1 MCSIN
6 HDLKAVFIHIHKTG
20 GSYIAS
26 VLKRYYGFET
36 YYLKRPDHDTFCL
49 NRRKNPHQKNYEN
62 RVHGVYMYYKTSPHL
77 NAKMGMTPQKW
88 ATYYKFTFIRNPYD
102 RMISGW
108 NHMNKDR
115 GNRNVPKIPF
125 DQYVTMKGIV
135 SDMEYIHTFMNQAQH
150 IMNERRELV
159 VNFIGHFERLEEDF
173 DKVLTHLGIYYRIHN
188 PYQRV
193 NSHAHLHYSA
203 YFQHPLTLDVVN
215 GLIAD
220 DLRYFGGDYP
230 MIGTLEEM
238 REVEKKRAEGIKE
251 SAKGGATSE
260 SLVYYSTIENG
271 SNDMDNGS
279 VLICSPQEVASSQDI
294 KEVKDGSKNGPIMT
308 TPCNSLLTFGQPS
321 ELSTPCYSVL
331 DLKIEPTELSP
342 LQGMILMDQA
352 LEEIIRGL

>member
-49 NRRKNPHQKNYEN
+49 SRQKNPHQKNYEN

-115 GNRNVPKIPF
+115 SKRNFPKIPF
-125 DQYVTMKGIV
+125 DQYVTMKRVV

-150 IMNERRELV
+150 IINEKRELV

-173 DKVLTHLGIYYRIHN
+173 DKVLTHLGVYYRIHN

-203 YFQHPLTLDVVN
+203 YFQHQITLDVVN

-220 DLRYFGGDYP
+220 DLKYFDGNYS
-230 MIGTLEEM
+230 MIRTLEEM
-238 REVEKKRAEGIKE
+238 REVDMSERQKSDGKGEG
-251 SAKGGATSE
+251 GGKE
-260 SLVYYSTIENG
+260 SLVYYSIM
-271 SNDMDNGS
+271 DMDHDHGGDS
-279 VLICSPQEVASSQDI
+279 YEKEKVQEEDQNQAQRAVAVAAIRQDVI
-294 KEVKDGSKNGPIMT
+294 DGPN
-308 TPCNSLLTFGQPS
+308 
-321 ELSTPCYSVL
+321 
-331 DLKIEPTELSP
+331 LSP

>member
-1 MCSIN
+1 MIGGQNPENISDQKGERVKKRMCSIN

-36 YYLKRPDHDTFCL
+36 YYLKRPDHETFCL
-49 NRRKNPHQKNYEN
+49 SRQKNPHQKNYEN

-115 GNRNVPKIPF
+115 GSRNILKIPF
-125 DQYVTMKGIV
+125 DQYVTMKRVV

-159 VNFIGHFERLEEDF
+159 VNFIGHFDRLEEDF

-188 PYQRV
+188 PYQRI

-203 YFQHPLTLDVVN
+203 YFQHQVTLDVVN
-215 GLIAD
+215 SLIAD
-220 DLRYFGGDYP
+220 DLRYFGGDYL
-230 MIGTLEEM
+230 MIRTLEEM
-238 REVEKKRAEGIKE
+238 REVEKREVEKREEEKSKRGMTGDA
-251 SAKGGATSE
+251 ATE
-260 SLVYYSTIENG
+260 SLVYYSTVDHGDGDGNG
-271 SNDMDNGS
+271 GREIDGNGGR
-279 VLICSPQEVASSQDI
+279 EI
-294 KEVKDGSKNGPIMT
+294 KGKSGPILED
-308 TPCNSLLTFGQPS
+308 PIRPS
-321 ELSTPCYSVL
+321 T
-331 DLKIEPTELSP
+331 